1 MSYGG
6 GTFLTQ
12 NKVLP
17 GAYIN
22 FASVVKAASELSDRG
37 YGAMGLELDW
47 GPEGQI
53 FTVEQEDFQ
62 EHPEEYFG
70 YDYTSDKLK
79 GLRDLFLNLKTGYF
93 YRLNGGGNKA
103 SCVYGTAKYGGICG
117 NNIKVVISKNVDDT
131 TKWDFVTYY
140 NNEVMDTQTGISSM
154 ADLADNAFIDWK
166 RDTEIAETVGTNLT
180 NGTNGTAPSGTDHS
194 KFLDLLESYPINIL
208 ICTSTDETVKKL
220 YASYTKRM
228 RDDEGSK
235 FQAVLY
241 NYSGDYPGIINVATA
256 AKDDAFGESALVYW
270 VGGAEASCQINRTI
284 GNSVYDGE
292 FAMTVDTK
300 QSTLKKHIQQGH
312 FVFHQVAGDEYRVLK
327 DINSFVS
334 FSKTMTRDF
343 SLNQDIRVLDQIG
356 NDVATLFAKTYMD
369 KSQNEDDGRTALWN
383 DLCDYAKQL
392 LSLHAITDFKTS
404 DITVSKGEG
413 KEDVLV
419 NFNVNPVAAMEKLYM
434 YVYVA

>member
-117 NNIKVVISKNVDDT
+117 NNIKIVISKNVDDT

-180 NGTNGTAPSGTDHS
+180 M
-194 KFLDLLESYPINIL
+194 
-208 ICTSTDETVKKL
+208 V
-220 YASYTKRM
+220 
-228 RDDEGSK
+228 
-235 FQAVLY
+235 
-241 NYSGDYPGIINVATA
+241 
-256 AKDDAFGESALVYW
+256 
-270 VGGAEASCQINRTI
+270 
-284 GNSVYDGE
+284 
-292 FAMTVDTK
+292 
-300 QSTLKKHIQQGH
+300 
-312 FVFHQVAGDEYRVLK
+312 
-327 DINSFVS
+327 
-334 FSKTMTRDF
+334 
-343 SLNQDIRVLDQIG
+343 
-356 NDVATLFAKTYMD
+356 
-369 KSQNEDDGRTALWN
+369 RTARHP
-383 DLCDYAKQL
+383 AAQ
-392 LSLHAITDFKTS
+392 I
-404 DITVSKGEG
+404 I
-413 KEDVLV
+413 V
-419 NFNVNPVAAMEKLYM
+419 NFWIYWSRTLSIFSSAHQRMKRSRNSMHRTRSA
-434 YVYVA
+434 